1 MVGMFNENRTFLKN
15 ICHREPAKRRG
26 GQAQRVFL
34 PRRHE
39 ENQIMTKKI
48 AGKTAIFAQN

>member
-1 MVGMFNENRTFLKN
+1 MFNENRTFLKN